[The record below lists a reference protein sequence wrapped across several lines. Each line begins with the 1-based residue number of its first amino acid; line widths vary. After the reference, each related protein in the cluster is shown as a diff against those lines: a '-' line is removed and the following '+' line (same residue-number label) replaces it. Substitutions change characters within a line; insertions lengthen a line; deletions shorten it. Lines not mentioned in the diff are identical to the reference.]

1 MKCPVCLL
9 ATGLKTK
16 EDMVVHLSYHK
27 NNLDL
32 LLERFAECILA
43 HET

>member
-1 MKCPVCLL
+1 MKCPICLL
-9 ATGLKTK
+9 ATGLKTR
-16 EDMVVHLSYHK
+16 EEMVVHLSYHG

-32 LLERFAECILA
+32 LLERFAEYIVA

>member
-9 ATGLKTK
+9 TTGLKTK
-16 EDMVVHLSYHK
+16 EDIVVHLSYHK
-27 NNLDL
+27 NDLEL
-32 LLERFAECILA
+32 LLERFAEYIVT